1 MRLVRYSDNGGTPRA
16 GVIVGAEIVD
26 IGAVN
31 PRLTP
36 VVLAHLNQDAID
48 AVAVA
53 VTTSP
58 RVPIG
63 EVTFLSPI
71 ARPPKF
77 LAIGLNYLDHVRE
90 AHLEPPQRQLWFNKQ
105 STCVVGPN
113 DPIRVPSVS
122 EMVDYEGELALVIKC
137 YCRHVSVENAMDV
150 VAGFTICNDVSVRD
164 WQRASPTM
172 TMGKSF
178 DTHGPLGPFVVTP
191 DELGDGNGLSIRTF
205 VNDEIRQNGNTSDLI
220 FTIPEM
226 IAHLTSAFTL
236 EPGDVITT
244 GTPAGTGS
252 NLKPP
257 VWLRAG
263 DIVRVDIEGIGS
275 LENPVEDEVVSSFI
289 GAERRED
296 D

>member
-1 MRLVRYSDNGGTPRA
+1 
-16 GVIVGAEIVD
+16 
-26 IGAVN
+26 
-31 PRLTP
+31 
-36 VVLAHLNQDAID
+36 
-48 AVAVA
+48 
-53 VTTSP
+53 
-58 RVPIG
+58 
-63 EVTFLSPI
+63 
-71 ARPPKF
+71 
-77 LAIGLNYLDHVRE
+77 
-90 AHLEPPQRQLWFNKQ
+90 
-105 STCVVGPN
+105 
-113 DPIRVPSVS
+113 
-122 EMVDYEGELALVIKC
+122 
-137 YCRHVSVENAMDV
+137 MDV